1 MSKKAIVLQTTL
13 ELITKQGIEATSL
26 SQIIKESGVANG
38 TVYHHFK
45 NKDEIITELYMMLT
59 QDFGTVVMRNIPEDD
74 LKKQFTVMWLNLFY
88 YFVNNPLAFIFSEQI
103 ARSPEIPQKLKDE
116 ARKYYNEIQE
126 YFKKGIK
133 KKIFKSYNT
142 LVMEELFFGNVVS
155 LVKIHEN
162 ETVKLQEKHIN
173 QAIEISWRGFLKDET
188 IIM

>member
-13 ELITKQGIEATSL
+13 ELITKQGINATSL

-45 NKDEIITELYMMLT
+45 NKEEIITELYLMLA
-59 QDFGTVVMRNIPEDD
+59 QDFGTVVMRNTPENDV
-74 LKKQFTVMWLNLFY
+74 KKQFSVMWLNLFY

-103 ARSPEIPQKLKDE
+103 VRSPEIPQSLKDK
-116 ARKYYNEIQE
+116 ARQHYNKIET

-133 KKIFKSYNT
+133 QKVFKAYNT
-142 LVMEELFFGNVVS
+142 LIMEELFFGNVVS

-162 ETVKLQEKHIN
+162 EQVKLQEKHIN
-173 QAIEISWRGFLKDET
+173 QAIEISWRGFLKDQT
-188 IIM
+188 II

>member
-13 ELITKQGIEATSL
+13 ELITKQGIRATSL

-45 NKDEIITELYMMLT
+45 NKEEIITELYLMLS
-59 QDFGTVVMRNIPEDD
+59 QDFGTVIMRNIPENDI
-74 LKKQFTVMWLNLFY
+74 KKQFTIMWLNLFY

-103 ARSPEIPQKLKDE
+103 ARSPEIPQSLKNQSRE
-116 ARKYYNEIQE
+116 YYKEIE
-126 YFKKGIK
+126 DFFREGIRQ
-133 KKIFKSYNT
+133 KIFKAYNT

-173 QAIEISWRGFLKDET
+173 QAIEISWKGFLKDQT
-188 IIM
+188 IL

>member
-13 ELITKQGIEATSL
+13 ELITTQGIAATSL
-26 SQIIKESGVANG
+26 SQIIKKSGVANG

-45 NKDEIITELYMMLT
+45 NKDEIITELYLMLT
-59 QDFGTVVMRNIPEDD
+59 QDFGTVVMRNAPEDD

-103 ARSPEIPQKLKDE
+103 ARSPEIPQTLKDE
-116 ARKYYNEIQE
+116 ARQYYNDIQD

-133 KKIFKSYNT
+133 AKVFKSYNT

-162 ETVKLQEKHIN
+162 ETVKLKEKHIN
-173 QAIEISWRGFLKDET
+173 QAIEISWRGFLKDDT
-188 IIM
+188 IL

>member
-13 ELITKQGIEATSL
+13 ELITKQGIGATSL

-45 NKDEIITELYMMLT
+45 NKEEIITELYLMLT

-74 LKKQFTVMWLNLFY
+74 IKKQFTVMWLNLFY
-88 YFVNNPLAFIFSEQI
+88 YFVNNPIAFVFSEQI
-103 ARSPEIPQKLKDE
+103 ARSPEIPQSLKDQ
-116 ARKYYNEIQE
+116 ARQYYNDIEQF
-126 YFKKGIK
+126 FKEGIRQK
-133 KKIFKSYNT
+133 VFKSYNT

-162 ETVKLQEKHIN
+162 ETVNLQEKHIN
-173 QAIEISWRGFLKDET
+173 QAIEISWRGFLKDST
-188 IIM
+188 II

>member
-45 NKDEIITELYMMLT
+45 NKEEIITELYLMLT
-59 QDFGTVVMRNIPEDD
+59 KDFGTVIMRNIPENDI
-74 LKKQFTVMWLNLFY
+74 KKQFTIMWLNLFY

-103 ARSPEIPQKLKDE
+103 ARSPEIPQSLKDKSRE
-116 ARKYYNEIQE
+116 YYKEIENFFREGVRQ
-126 YFKKGIK
+126 
-133 KKIFKSYNT
+133 KIFKAYNT
-142 LVMEELFFGNVVS
+142 LVMEEIFFGNVVS

-173 QAIEISWRGFLKDET
+173 QAIEISWRGFLKDTT
-188 IIM
+188 II